1 MKYCLFYKELVE
13 KIFLKTTFFKFVF
26 FITTIERFLLKFS
39 VIFTTCKQD
48 FKFHPIPN
56 KERNVVSHELLG
68 RILMLHEKHQ
78 KTFQ

>member
-1 MKYCLFYKELVE
+1 M
-13 KIFLKTTFFKFVF
+13 
-26 FITTIERFLLKFS
+26 LKFS